1 MAKNAVNHGV
11 TTYNFVK
18 NTKERGIMAIVD
30 PVNRQRLQF
39 DEASAFKAWYNV
51 RFGDNTMGITDE
63 ELGIIQQSWG
73 DKREGWED
81 IAQDVTKYEMSDE
94 DLDKALEAGRNYAK
108 EQSGH
113 DGSKADW
120 VKPVVSAGGAVAGA
134 ITTMGVKWAGG
145 QTATFVAGKSS
156 EFLAQEFTGK
166 GTKLVSKKVTGK
178 SVETVTQEAGKEAG
192 QTGTIQTTK
201 KAAKLSDIVTVGIGV
216 ASAAAYWAGGEPNKD
231 EVDSLKELQI
241 IEEEQAALLISE
253 EQSRI
258 DDARQYS
265 EDLASD
271 IESATEDTNDAIADV
286 KANIDVQ
293 ADVRRNIMNKQARGI
308 ALEESDKE
316 QLKET
321 ADIMNAGKGEIDGL
335 QEDNQG
341 FVGNA
346 TDEMEGLQGDFDASA
361 EAMANTQAI
370 TDFSGGYDT
379 QTRTM
384 CYVSAGAQGLTG
396 VETGIAA
403 AKLLGKGPL
412 GWIFGAIGVAT
423 AGVLGVEAGRQ
434 YKMAGDADSEIDT
447 REYTEDINNETRAL
461 YDESLEDYT
470 GYIEIAT
477 TQEVK
482 RPEEVI
488 PEDVDPE
495 KNPINVN
502 GFASNSGTITSTGTE
517 GLVIGSEPTQEN
529 TNKKKTGKTK

>member
-1 MAKNAVNHGV
+1 M
-11 TTYNFVK
+11 
-18 NTKERGIMAIVD
+18 
-30 PVNRQRLQF
+30 
-39 DEASAFKAWYNV
+39 
-51 RFGDNTMGITDE
+51 
-63 ELGIIQQSWG
+63 
-73 DKREGWED
+73 
-81 IAQDVTKYEMSDE
+81 
-94 DLDKALEAGRNYAK
+94 
-108 EQSGH
+108 
-113 DGSKADW
+113 
-120 VKPVVSAGGAVAGA
+120 
-134 ITTMGVKWAGG
+134 
-145 QTATFVAGKSS
+145 
-156 EFLAQEFTGK
+156 
-166 GTKLVSKKVTGK
+166 
-178 SVETVTQEAGKEAG
+178 
-192 QTGTIQTTK
+192 
-201 KAAKLSDIVTVGIGV
+201 
-216 ASAAAYWAGGEPNKD
+216 
-231 EVDSLKELQI
+231 
-241 IEEEQAALLISE
+241 
-253 EQSRI
+253 
-258 DDARQYS
+258 
-265 EDLASD
+265 ASD

-482 RPEEVI
+482 LPEEVI